1 MINLPKTAIVN
12 KFIPKNTFYN
22 RLNIATSVKDE
33 FTNKIDKITWKY
45 KLSESTLGIT
55 KSSEVEEIQI
65 FEIELKEKMVPK
77 NVIKLITKNIV
88 YTILFKLI
96 YKDEYCYLIK
106 LEDNL
111 YITNWNEKI
120 TFDFSGINLSV
131 VYQKIIKSI
140 IKQEDNSEKF
150 DIIIEKN
157 SKIRLLEKEI
167 SLLEI
172 KLKQERQFNR
182 KVEINNLLIESKLE
196 LEELING

>member
-1 MINLPKTAIVN
+1 MNLSKKTIVN

-22 RLNIATSVKDE
+22 RQNIATSVKDE
-33 FTNKIDKITWKY
+33 FIYKIDKITWKY
-45 KLSESTLGIT
+45 KLSEGTLGIT
-55 KSSEVEEIQI
+55 KTGEVEEIQI
-65 FEIELKEKMVPK
+65 FEIELKEKMVPR

-157 SKIRLLEKEI
+157 NKIKLLEKEI

-182 KVEINNLLIESKLE
+182 KVEINNLLIKSKLE